1 MKTKLLILSLL
12 ATTAC
17 QASSYIRPPYTLGQ
31 ERCEKVVLS
40 GENMAISVCEL
51 SVGFERTCYILQKD
65 LRAYMATP
73 CKFYDEVVRAPKIV
87 R

>member
-1 MKTKLLILSLL
+1 MKTKLLALALL

-31 ERCEKVVLS
+31 ERCEKVVIHDS
-40 GENMAISVCEL
+40 MMVSVCEL
-51 SVGFERTCYILQKD
+51 SVGFERTCYLLQQD
-65 LRAYMATP
+65 LRAYAATP
-73 CKFYDEVVRAPKIV
+73 CKFYDEVVKSPKVV

>member
-1 MKTKLLILSLL
+1 MKNLLTIALLLSSV
-12 ATTAC
+12 AC

-31 ERCEKVVLS
+31 ERCEKVVIHD
-40 GENMAISVCEL
+40 GMQISVCEL
-51 SVGFERTCYILQKD
+51 SVGFERTCYLLQKD
-65 LRAYMATP
+65 LRAYMETQ

>member
-1 MKTKLLILSLL
+1 MKKLLLLSALL
-12 ATTAC
+12 LSSVAC

-31 ERCEKVVLS
+31 EKCEKVVIHK
-40 GENMAISVCEL
+40 GMQISVCEL
-51 SVGFERTCYILQKD
+51 SVGFERTCYFIQKD
-65 LRAYMATP
+65 LRAYVATP

>member
-1 MKTKLLILSLL
+1 MKTKLLALALL

-17 QASSYIRPPYTLGQ
+17 QASSYTRPPYTLGQ
-31 ERCEKVVLS
+31 ERCEKVVLR

-51 SVGFERTCYILQKD
+51 SVGFERTCYLLQQD
-65 LRAYMATP
+65 LRAYAATP
-73 CKFYDEVVRAPKIV
+73 CKFYDEVVKSPKAV

>member
-1 MKTKLLILSLL
+1 MMIRLLPL
-12 ATTAC
+12 AIAMVSASC

-31 ERCEKVVLS
+31 ERCEKVVIHE
-40 GENMAISVCEL
+40 GMQISVCEL
-51 SVGFERTCYILQKD
+51 SVGFERTCYLLQKD
-65 LRAYMATP
+65 LRAYMATQ

>member
-1 MKTKLLILSLL
+1 MKTKLLALALL

-17 QASSYIRPPYTLGQ
+17 QASSYTRPPYTLGQ
-31 ERCEKVVLS
+31 ERCEKVVIHDS
-40 GENMAISVCEL
+40 MMVSVCEL

-73 CKFYDEVVRAPKIV
+73 CKFYDEVVRSPKIV

>member
-1 MKTKLLILSLL
+1 MKTKLLALALL

-17 QASSYIRPPYTLGQ
+17 QASSYTRPPYTLGQ

-40 GENMAISVCEL
+40 GENMVISVCEL
-51 SVGFERTCYILQKD
+51 SVGFERACYLLQKG
-65 LRAYMATP
+65 LSAYMTTP
-73 CKFYDEVVRAPKIV
+73 CKFYDEVVRSPKIV

>member
-1 MKTKLLILSLL
+1 MKTKLLALALL

-31 ERCEKVVLS
+31 ERCEKVVIHD
-40 GENMAISVCEL
+40 GMALSVCEL

-73 CKFYDEVVRAPKIV
+73 CKFYDEVVGSPKIV

>member
-1 MKTKLLILSLL
+1 MKHLLTLTLLL
-12 ATTAC
+12 ASVAC

-31 ERCEKVVLS
+31 ERCEKVVIHE
-40 GENMAISVCEL
+40 GMQISVCEL
-51 SVGFERTCYILQKD
+51 SVGFERTCYLLQKD
-65 LRAYMATP
+65 LRAYMATQ

>member
-1 MKTKLLILSLL
+1 MKQLLTLTLL
-12 ATTAC
+12 LTTAAC

-31 ERCEKVVLS
+31 ERCEKVVIHEGMVL
-40 GENMAISVCEL
+40 SVCEL

-73 CKFYDEVVRAPKIV
+73 CKFYDEVVRSPKIV

>member
-1 MKTKLLILSLL
+1 MKTKLLALALL

-17 QASSYIRPPYTLGQ
+17 RASSYMRPPYTLGK
-31 ERCEKVVLS
+31 ERCEKVVIRDS
-40 GENMAISVCEL
+40 MMVSVCEL

-65 LRAYMATP
+65 LRAYMSTS
-73 CKFYDEVVRAPKIV
+73 CKFYDEVVSAPKIV